1 VRYRTPPPVGN
12 LRARPGAHLPV
23 LRGPRPRPDRHGPRL
38 LLPKHV
44 AAAVLAGTVTRA
56 RLPEGRWTPKA
67 RDHVRIARRRRRD
80 DDGHP
85 TGPVRAGRPIA
96 PLRILAQAH
105 VRALDD
111 IGEDDAREMGY
122 DTVRHLVDELA
133 STYRVAITDSPGYD
147 VRFEIDRRRL
157 DVVRLLPRQN
167 GARALSGAGDEA
179 DVGQYTTSS
188 ARALTGEPE
197 AVDPR
202 TVERGRTAL
211 ECRQRYVRE
220 KLAEESRLARMT
232 LGERIDRELA
242 AAQQAG
248 EDTTRY
254 VRSIEQRLAALERR
268 VRGGGNA

>member
-1 VRYRTPPPVGN
+1 
-12 LRARPGAHLPV
+12 
-23 LRGPRPRPDRHGPRL
+23 L

-96 PLRILAQAH
+96 PLRILAHAH

-133 STYRVAITDSPGYD
+133 STYR
-147 VRFEIDRRRL
+147 
-157 DVVRLLPRQN
+157 
-167 GARALSGAGDEA
+167 
-179 DVGQYTTSS
+179 
-188 ARALTGEPE
+188 
-197 AVDPR
+197 
-202 TVERGRTAL
+202 
-211 ECRQRYVRE
+211 
-220 KLAEESRLARMT
+220 
-232 LGERIDRELA
+232 ERIDRELA
-242 AAQQAG
+242 AAEQAG